1 MTHPIERITQTDPN
15 YPAQLRGYLK
25 TEAPEII
32 WARGN
37 VALLTDQD
45 TRPDKIGS
53 VPRIPTCR
61 EIQSNLN
68 GDLWAL
74 FCSGKCP
81 AQIILKAHE
90 LAQQFRESGVP
101 TIGGYHS
108 PVERECLRVLLRGSQ
123 PIILCPARSIENMRP
138 RPEWK
143 GALAEGRLLILSI
156 FDSKHRRSTAA
167 LASQRNAFVAALAD
181 KICIAHAS
189 EGGKTLQ
196 FAHQVLEWGKPL
208 FTFDTPAN
216 KSLFQCGAQPIESPC
231 L

>member
-1 MTHPIERITQTDPN
+1 MTHPIERITQSDSN
-15 YPAQLRGYLK
+15 YPVQLRKYLK
-25 TEAPEII
+25 TEAPKTI

-37 VALLTDQD
+37 IALLTD
-45 TRPDKIGS
+45 
-53 VPRIPTCR
+53 R
-61 EIQSNLN
+61 EAHLN

-74 FCSGKCP
+74 FCSSKCP

-108 PVERECLRVLLRGSQ
+108 PVEKECLRVLLRGSQ
-123 PIILCPARSIENMRP
+123 PIIISPARSIENMRLSP
-138 RPEWK
+138 AWK
-143 GALAEGRLLILSI
+143 RALAEGCLLLLSI

-167 LASQRNAFVAALAD
+167 LANQRNAFVAALAD

-189 EGGKTLQ
+189 EGSKTLE
-196 FAHQVLEWGKPL
+196 FAQRVSEWGKPL

-216 KSLFQCGAQPIESPC
+216 RPLFECGAQRIEEAC
-231 L
+231 I

>member
-1 MTHPIERITQTDPN
+1 MTHPIERITQRDPN

-25 TEAPEII
+25 TDAPETI

-37 VALLTDQD
+37 VALLTD
-45 TRPDKIGS
+45 
-53 VPRIPTCR
+53 R
-61 EIQSNLN
+61 EARLN

-74 FCSGKCP
+74 FCSSRCP

-90 LAQQFRESGVP
+90 LAQQFRASGVP

-108 PVERECLRVLLRGSQ
+108 PVEKECLRVLLRGSQ
-123 PIILCPARSIENMRP
+123 PIILCPARSIENMRLSP
-138 RPEWK
+138 ALK
-143 GALAEGRLLILSI
+143 GALAEECLLVLSI

-167 LASQRNAFVAALAD
+167 LAGQRNAFVAALAD

-189 EGGKTLQ
+189 EGSKTLQ
-196 FAHQVLEWGKPL
+196 FAQQVSEWGKPL

-216 KSLFQCGAQPIESPC
+216 RSLFQCGAQRIEDFVSEI
-231 L
+231 